1 MPLIDVD
8 GHRIAYAQAGTGPA
22 VVLLHGY
29 VGDGEATWHPQLR
42 DLRDDFTLVAWDA
55 PGAGRSSDPLES
67 LGLSG
72 YADALALFLTGLG
85 LTRPHLV
92 GLSFGGILALEF
104 CTRHPGRVQTVSL
117 VSAYAGWAGS
127 LGEDLAN
134 TRLVQ
139 AMRLSELPSAEFV
152 DSLLPTM
159 FRTGTPQPVMQRFA
173 DSMRSFH
180 PVGFRAM
187 ARASAGDLR
196 AVLPQV
202 RVPTL
207 VISGADDARAP
218 LKVAMNIQGAI
229 AGSTLVVIP
238 DSGHLCNL
246 EQADPFNETVR
257 AFLSKHLLGG

>member
-22 VVLLHGY
+22 IVLLHGY

-127 LGEDLAN
+127 WARTSP
-134 TRLVQ
+134 TRDWSKRCACQNCRRRSSWAHYSRRCSGQ
-139 AMRLSELPSAEFV
+139 AH
-152 DSLLPTM
+152 
-159 FRTGTPQPVMQRFA
+159 
-173 DSMRSFH
+173 RS
-180 PVGFRAM
+180 R
-187 ARASAGDLR
+187 
-196 AVLPQV
+196 
-202 RVPTL
+202 
-207 VISGADDARAP
+207 
-218 LKVAMNIQGAI
+218 
-229 AGSTLVVIP
+229 
-238 DSGHLCNL
+238 
-246 EQADPFNETVR
+246 
-257 AFLSKHLLGG
+257 